1 MQAKKDDL
9 TASGIKTRAIKSVK
23 WTVLAEIVSRA
34 AAPLVMLILARLLT
48 PEDFGIVGV
57 AMIVIGLAQI
67 LQDFGFEKTLIQR
80 ETEVKESANIV
91 FWSNMAFG
99 IFVYLILFLG
109 APLIADFFHET
120 KVVDVLRVLCLQI
133 ILISLTTVHLALL
146 QREFKFKQ
154 LFFVRFGVA
163 FVPGI
168 VSIPLALMGHG
179 VWALVWGT
187 LAAGTI
193 QVILFWHLSNWRP
206 DFNFDVPLARQLF
219 GFGVWVTLEAL
230 LGWLIVWGDSIVLG
244 HFLGVSELGV
254 YRVGTTFV
262 ILAFGI
268 FFDPLRSVAY
278 SSFSRLQSDNA
289 ELKRSFLKIT
299 KILSAISLP
308 IGFGLALIAY
318 PISSLIFGNKWE
330 GIEIVIAIIGIMYAV
345 GWVVGINPEVYRAA
359 GRPDANVKLLVAN
372 AIYFIPVYV
381 LAAPYGLLVFC
392 IARLGVSVVS
402 LLLHFYVANK
412 ILKLPFTY
420 LKSYV
425 KSPLIASFVMGALLY
440 GMVNLFDI
448 FEGWQGWLK
457 LIIVITSGVISYL
470 GALWLID
477 RDLLTQFFRLLREAI
492 K

>member
-1 MQAKKDDL
+1 
-9 TASGIKTRAIKSVK
+9 
-23 WTVLAEIVSRA
+23 
-34 AAPLVMLILARLLT
+34 
-48 PEDFGIVGV
+48 
-57 AMIVIGLAQI
+57 
-67 LQDFGFEKTLIQR
+67 
-80 ETEVKESANIV
+80 
-91 FWSNMAFG
+91 
-99 IFVYLILFLG
+99 
-109 APLIADFFHET
+109 
-120 KVVDVLRVLCLQI
+120 
-133 ILISLTTVHLALL
+133 
-146 QREFKFKQ
+146 
-154 LFFVRFGVA
+154 
-163 FVPGI
+163 
-168 VSIPLALMGHG
+168 MGHG